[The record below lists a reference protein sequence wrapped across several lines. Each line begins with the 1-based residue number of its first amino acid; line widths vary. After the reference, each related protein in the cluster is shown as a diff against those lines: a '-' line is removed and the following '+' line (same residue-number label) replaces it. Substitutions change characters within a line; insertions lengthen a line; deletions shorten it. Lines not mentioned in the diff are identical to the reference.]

1 MANTMDLFRDIDR
14 VFNQA
19 ARTQNALTMP
29 MDLHREGDRF
39 IAEIDLPGVDPTS
52 IDIDVEDFTL
62 TVRAERRRLAKV
74 EKEQWVTRERTY
86 GTFARQLSLGRGLD
100 LGRIE
105 ADYADG
111 VLTLTIPVAEDSKPR
126 KVQVRHAGTQD
137 ADTLESAEQADAIAG
152 SMSEQQTSVQAA
164 PNER

>member
-1 MANTMDLFRDIDR
+1 MANTMDLFRDFDR

-19 ARTQNALTMP
+19 ARAQNALSMP

-39 IAEIDLPGVDPTS
+39 IAEIDLPGVDPAS

-62 TVRAERRRLAKV
+62 TVRAERRRSGKV

-100 LGRIE
+100 LSRIE

-126 KVQVRHAGTQD
+126 KVQVRHAAAAD
-137 ADTLESAEQADAIAG
+137 AETIESAEEADAIAG
-152 SMSEQQTSVQAA
+152 KLDK
-164 PNER
+164 

>member
-1 MANTMDLFRDIDR
+1 MTNDKEGMMANTMDLFRDFDR

-19 ARTQNALTMP
+19 ARAQSALSMP

-39 IAEIDLPGVDPTS
+39 IAEIDLPGVDPAS

-62 TVRAERRRLAKV
+62 TVRAERRRKTKV

-126 KVQVRHAGTQD
+126 KVQVRHASAPEAETVEA
-137 ADTLESAEQADAIAG
+137 ADTTEITA
-152 SMSEQQTSVQAA
+152 
-164 PNER
+164 